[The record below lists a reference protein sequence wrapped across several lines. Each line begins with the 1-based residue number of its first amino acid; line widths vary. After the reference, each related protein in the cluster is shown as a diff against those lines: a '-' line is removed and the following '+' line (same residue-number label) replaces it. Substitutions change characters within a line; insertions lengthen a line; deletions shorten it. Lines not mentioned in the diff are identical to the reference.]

1 MDNFNIDQLL
11 AMSPYGLL
19 VLFGVWLIRWF
30 QIEYWP
36 HIKTKELNREKIIV
50 EAVKD
55 INSINEKLKNLD
67 ESGKEGVETILEDFK
82 DIKNLLT
89 VALKRELN

>member
-11 AMSPYGLL
+11 DLGPYGLL
-19 VLFGVWLIRWF
+19 ILFGVWLIRWF
-30 QIEYWP
+30 QSEYWP

-55 INSINEKLKNLD
+55 INSINEKLSNLE
-67 ESGKEGVETILEDFK
+67 ESGKEGVEAILEDFK

-89 VALKRELN
+89 VALKRDLN